1 MIRPPQ
7 TLLITTTAAAG
18 LLLLWFQRIYGST
31 PLLEDIVPA
40 ADSTATILALLVS
53 GFTSPVTVVLIAVAA
68 GLFAAYEHHS
78 KLWWLF
84 ASLLAV
90 GAAASALLKELVQLD
105 RPEVALVPLSSYGF
119 PSTHATLATI
129 TLIAVIWFV
138 YHWHR
143 QQPHRLIVG
152 LTTAGWLMVCSSR
165 ILLGVHSLSDVLAG
179 IMLGISIATV
189 AITVAPQLFKYWN
202 ITLNN

>member
-7 TLLITTTAAAG
+7 TLLVTTTATVG
-18 LLLLWFQRIYGST
+18 LLLLWFQRIYGNT
-31 PLLEDIVPA
+31 PLLEGIVPA

-53 GFTSPVTVVLIAVAA
+53 GFTSPVTVVLIAVAG
-68 GLFAAYEHHS
+68 GLFAAYEHHA

-90 GAAASALLKELVQLD
+90 GAAASSLLKELIQLD

-129 TLIAVIWFV
+129 ILITVVWFV
-138 YHWHR
+138 YYWR
-143 QQPHRLIVG
+143 QQPHQLIVG
-152 LTTAGWLMVCSSR
+152 LTTAGWLLICSSR

-189 AITVAPQLFKYWN
+189 AITVAPRLFQYWN